1 MRLLAF
7 ALALVTLGSAS
18 FWALTAG
25 PLAPSAA
32 HPVEAL
38 QPVAAG
44 DTWSSNASA
53 AGGPSPPAAPPPR
66 TIRSRISARTY
77 AVAGTTE
84 REVLRSLLVRGPR
97 DGDDI
102 FFGLTQTEL
111 DVRYEPTP
119 ISGGCVIRDTE
130 VDLDVVI
137 TLPEWLPATDLAP
150 DLQSDW
156 RRFRRALEAH
166 ENQHRAIAVDGAER
180 AFDAVAEL
188 YRSSCEEA
196 NSEARRR
203 LEVLGVEVKAEHRRL
218 DEETGHGKADGAV
231 WPVAKAEG

>member
-7 ALALVTLGSAS
+7 SLSLATLGSAS

-25 PLAPSAA
+25 PLAPTAE

-38 QPVAAG
+38 QPVAAADG
-44 DTWSSNASA
+44 WSSDTTAP
-53 AGGPSPPAAPPPR
+53 GGPSPSPVAPPR
-66 TIRSRISARTY
+66 TIRPRVSTRTY
-77 AVAGTTE
+77 AVTGTTE
-84 REVLRSLLVRGPR
+84 REVLRSLLDAGPR

-111 DVRYEPTP
+111 DVRYEPTA

-130 VDLDVVI
+130 VDLDIVI
-137 TLPEWLPATDLAP
+137 TLPEWLPATDLAL

-166 ENQHRAIAVDGAER
+166 EDRHRAIAVEGAER

-188 YRSSCEEA
+188 YRPSCEEA
-196 NSEARRR
+196 DSEARRR
-203 LEVLGVEVKAEHRRL
+203 LEVLGVEIKAEHRRF
-218 DEETGHGKADGAV
+218 DQETGHGKTDGAV
-231 WPVAKAEG
+231 WPVQKRTR